1 MHRSD
6 DLFLF
11 QKGIQRILF
20 LVTPI
25 SIIVIPLKIEDVID
39 KHATS
44 GDVNSMRA
52 LGVGLNMAFG
62 QTANKRDA
70 CACRA
75 AVKSLWKSIQPARH
89 TVRRKEDFRKT
100 PERHMLRANAL

>member
-1 MHRSD
+1 MVSFDSQERVGKFP
-6 DLFLF
+6 FL
-11 QKGIQRILF
+11 I
-20 LVTPI
+20 TPI

-75 AVKSLWKSIQPARH
+75 AVKSLWQSIQPARH
-89 TVRRKEDFRKT
+89 TARRKDDFRKT
-100 PERHMLRANAL
+100 LEGHMLRVNAL